1 MGRTEPEDRSGYRT
15 YDDGG
20 FCDRDALRAA
30 RRCVCLLGSVESV
43 VASAHRLVRT
53 RHGGIL
59 LGYSADGEPAAGF
72 QCCGRSTRFRATVDL
87 RSGAVSFSTAGDREY
102 RASPY
107 VPRNTLVCHGQKA
120 FYLNLVRGLTKREA
134 PEESALV
141 SV

>member
-72 QCCGRSTRFRATVDL
+72 QFCFFLPEVWGGGGGAMRVARQRWASRSMTSNWCS
-87 RSGAVSFSTAGDREY
+87 RSAAR
-102 RASPY
+102 
-107 VPRNTLVCHGQKA
+107 LMM
-120 FYLNLVRGLTKREA
+120 
-134 PEESALV
+134 
-141 SV
+141 

>member
-20 FCDRDALRAA
+20 FVIAMPYGREALR
-30 RRCVCLLGSVESV
+30 CLLGSVESV
-43 VASAHRLVRT
+43 VASGSSPGAYAARWYPS
-53 RHGGIL
+53 
-59 LGYSADGEPAAGF
+59 GYSADGEPAAGF

-107 VPRNTLVCHGQKA
+107 VPRILLFVTGQKA
-120 FYLNLVRGLTKREA
+120 
-134 PEESALV
+134 SI
-141 SV
+141 